1 MSVTEAI
8 SVDRPPPR
16 ARGWPRTRIVGYAL
30 VGLWILFGLGILA
43 YLVYAW
49 NGEFFARYVPAYL
62 QGLWTTLSLVAISMV
77 AGAIFSLPVTYG
89 RMSKNRFL
97 SGLAYCYVY
106 FFRGTPLLVQVYLV
120 YYGLG
125 SFRPELSAFG
135 FYLPVISD
143 WQQIMPYVSIPT
155 GLAIERFTL
164 WDFFKDA
171 FFCGVFAF
179 ALNTAAYQA
188 EILRGAIESVPRG
201 QWEGAASLGLHKLQ
215 TLRKVILPQAFIVA
229 LRPYGNELVLMI
241 KASAI
246 VAIITVYDLMGNAKL
261 AYAKSFD
268 FQAYVWV
275 AIVYLVMVEIL
286 RHGVEWIERRIT
298 IHLNR

>member
-1 MSVTEAI
+1 MSVSQAI
-8 SVDRPPPR
+8 AIDKPPPQ
-16 ARGWPRTRIVGYAL
+16 ARGWPRARILGSAL
-30 VGLWILFGLGILA
+30 VGIWILFGVGIVA

-49 NGEFFARYVPAYL
+49 NAAFFARYAPAYL
-62 QGLWTTLSLVAISMV
+62 QGLGTTLSLVAISMV
-77 AGAIFSLPVTYG
+77 LGAILSLPVAYG
-89 RMSKNRFL
+89 RMSKNSIL

-106 FFRGTPLLVQVYLV
+106 FFRGTPLLVQTYLV
-120 YYGLG
+120 YYGVG
-125 SFRPELSAFG
+125 SFRPELETVGLWWFFREAF
-135 FYLPVISD
+135 Y
-143 WQQIMPYVSIPT
+143 
-155 GLAIERFTL
+155 
-164 WDFFKDA
+164 
-171 FFCGVFAF
+171 CGVFAF
-179 ALNTAAYQA
+179 SLNTAAYQA

-215 TLRKVILPQAFIVA
+215 TLRKVVLPQAIIVA
-229 LRPYGNELVLMI
+229 LRPYGNELILMI

-268 FQAYVWV
+268 IQAYIWV

-298 IHLNR
+298 VHLHR

>member
-1 MSVTEAI
+1 MSVVTRAA
-8 SVDRPPPR
+8 VDIEKPPPR
-16 ARGWPRTRIVGYAL
+16 ARGWPRARIVGYAL
-30 VGLWILFGLGILA
+30 VGFWILFGIGIA
-43 YLVYAW
+43 VYLVYAW
-49 NGEFFARYVPAYL
+49 NGEFFARYAPAYL
-62 QGLWTTLSLVAISMV
+62 QGLGTTLGLVAISMV
-77 AGAIFSLPVTYG
+77 LGALFSLPVTYA
-89 RMSKNRFL
+89 RMSKNRYL
-97 SGLAYCYVY
+97 SVLAYCYVY

-125 SFRPELSAFG
+125 SFRVQLES
-135 FYLPVISD
+135 V
-143 WQQIMPYVSIPT
+143 
-155 GLAIERFTL
+155 GL
-164 WDFFKDA
+164 WWFFRDA
-171 FFCGVFAF
+171 FNCGVFAF

-215 TLRKVILPQAFIVA
+215 TLRKVVLPQAFIVA

-298 IHLNR
+298 IHLIR

>member
-1 MSVTEAI
+1 MSAAETIAVE
-8 SVDRPPPR
+8 RPPPR
-16 ARGWPRTRIVGYAL
+16 ARGWPRARIAGYAL
-30 VGLWILFGLGILA
+30 VGFWILFGLGIVA
-43 YLVYAW
+43 YLIFAW
-49 NGEFFARYVPAYL
+49 NGEFFARYAPAYL
-62 QGLWTTLSLVAISMV
+62 QGLRTTLSLVAVSMML
-77 AGAIFSLPVTYG
+77 GALMSLPVTYG
-89 RMSKNRFL
+89 RMSKSRWL

-120 YYGLG
+120 YYGVG
-125 SFRPELSAFG
+125 SFRVQLES
-135 FYLPVISD
+135 V
-143 WQQIMPYVSIPT
+143 
-155 GLAIERFTL
+155 GL
-164 WDFFKDA
+164 WWFFRDA
-171 FFCGVFAF
+171 FNCGVFAF

-215 TLRKVILPQAFIVA
+215 TLRKIILPQAIIVA

-298 IHLNR
+298 IHLKR

>member
-1 MSVTEAI
+1 MSATAAMVE
-8 SVDRPPPR
+8 RPPPR
-16 ARGWPRTRIVGYAL
+16 ARGWPRRRIAGYAL
-30 VGLWILFGLGILA
+30 VCLWILFGIGIVS
-43 YLVYAW
+43 YLFLAW
-49 NGEFFARYVPAYL
+49 NPDFFAKYAPAYL
-62 QGLWTTLSLVAISMV
+62 SGLGVTLALVSISMV
-77 AGAIFSLPVTYG
+77 LGAILSVPVAYG
-89 RMSKNRFL
+89 RMSKNRIL

-106 FFRGTPLLVQVYLV
+106 FFRGTPLLVQTYLV

-125 SFRPELSAFG
+125 SFRVELQSVG
-135 FYLPVISD
+135 
-143 WQQIMPYVSIPT
+143 
-155 GLAIERFTL
+155 L

-171 FFCGVFAF
+171 FNCGVFAF

-215 TLRKVILPQAFIVA
+215 TLRKIILPQALIVA
-229 LRPYGNELVLMI
+229 LRPYGNELILMV

-261 AYAKSFD
+261 AFANSFD
-268 FQAYVWV
+268 IQAYIWV
-275 AIVYLVMVEIL
+275 ALVYLVMVEIL

-298 IHLNR
+298 VHLKR

>member
-1 MSVTEAI
+1 MSVTAI
-8 SVDRPPPR
+8 SVERPPAQ
-16 ARGWPRTRIVGYAL
+16 ARGWPRRRIVGYAL
-30 VGLWILFGLGILA
+30 VCLWIGFALGIAA
-43 YLVYAW
+43 YLFFAW
-49 NGEFFARYVPAYL
+49 NAEFFAKYAPAYL
-62 QGLWTTLSLVAISMV
+62 RGLGVTLSLVGISMV
-77 AGAIFSLPVTYG
+77 LGAALSIPVAYG
-89 RMSKNRFL
+89 RMSRNRVL

-106 FFRGTPLLVQVYLV
+106 FFRGTPLLVQTFLV

-125 SFRPELSAFG
+125 SFRPQLSEFG
-135 FYLPVISD
+135 LYLPVIND
-143 WQQIMPYVSIPT
+143 
-155 GLAIERFTL
+155 GLTFARFTL

-171 FFCGVFAF
+171 FNCGVFAF

-215 TLRKVILPQAFIVA
+215 TLRKIILPQALIVA
-229 LRPYGNELVLMI
+229 LRPYGNELILMI

-261 AYAKSFD
+261 AFANSFD
-268 FQAYVWV
+268 IQAYIWV
-275 AIVYLVMVEIL
+275 ALVYLVIVEIL

-298 IHLNR
+298 IHLKR

>member
-1 MSVTEAI
+1 MSVSQAI

-43 YLVYAW
+43 YLIYAW
-49 NGEFFARYVPAYL
+49 NGEFFARYAPAYL
-62 QGLWTTLSLVAISMV
+62 QGLWATLSLVAISMV
-77 AGAIFSLPVTYG
+77 VGAIFSLPVTYG
-89 RMSKNRFL
+89 RMSKSRFL

-125 SFRPELSAFG
+125 SFRLQLESVGLWWFFREAFN
-135 FYLPVISD
+135 
-143 WQQIMPYVSIPT
+143 
-155 GLAIERFTL
+155 
-164 WDFFKDA
+164 
-171 FFCGVFAF
+171 CGVFAF

-215 TLRKVILPQAFIVA
+215 TLRKVVLPQAFIVA

-298 IHLNR
+298 IHLHR